1 MSTPLRIRMLEEMTL
16 RNMASNTKDAYTSA
30 IAGVANYYN
39 QSPDQLSQEQ
49 IQKYL
54 LHLHNERKFS
64 WSTCNV
70 VFSALRFFHSA
81 VLKQPEIKLDLPP
94 RRKEIRLPNLLSVEE
109 VFRLLEAHS
118 NLKHRTL
125 LMTVYGAG
133 LRVSEVVRLKPEH
146 IESSRMMIRVEQ
158 GKGKKDRYTLL
169 PKRLLNELRKYWKEY
184 KPELWLFPGRDPR
197 RPMSVMGAQKIFY
210 QAKQK
215 AGITKGHGI
224 HTLRHCFAT
233 HLMEAGWDVYTIKR
247 LLGHAALSTTT
258 KYLYVTTARLQKV
271 QSPLEKFGSC

>member
-39 QSPDQLSQEQ
+39 LSPDQLSQEQ

-81 VLKQPEIKLDLPP
+81 VLKQPEITLDLPP

-109 VFRLLEAHS
+109 VFRLCP
-118 NLKHRTL
+118 NYQ
-125 LMTVYGAG
+125 LM
-133 LRVSEVVRLKPEH
+133 
-146 IESSRMMIRVEQ
+146 
-158 GKGKKDRYTLL
+158 
-169 PKRLLNELRKYWKEY
+169 
-184 KPELWLFPGRDPR
+184 
-197 RPMSVMGAQKIFY
+197 RP
-210 QAKQK
+210 
-215 AGITKGHGI
+215 
-224 HTLRHCFAT
+224 
-233 HLMEAGWDVYTIKR
+233 
-247 LLGHAALSTTT
+247 
-258 KYLYVTTARLQKV
+258 
-271 QSPLEKFGSC
+271 